1 MQDRA
6 EHRLPPQNLEAEM
19 SVLGGVLLENEALN
33 RALEVL
39 RPEDF
44 YREAHR
50 KIFAALITLSERNEP
65 ADLVTL
71 TAVLK
76 NRDALEEVGGSSYL
90 STLVDFV
97 PTAANISYYCKIVK
111 EKAISRELIKVATEI
126 ASKGYEGGEVEAS
139 LDWAEGEIFKIAN
152 MKSRPSVFATKDI
165 VKETIKTIEK
175 LYDRKELITGVPTGF
190 ADIDNMTSGL
200 QGGDLV
206 IIAARP
212 SMGKTAFCLNL
223 VEHAA
228 MHSKQPIPSI
238 VFSLEMSKEQLVQ
251 RLLCSVARIEAG
263 RVRTGKLA
271 QSEFPTLVNA
281 AGIIAEAPIY
291 IDDTPAISVLEVRAK
306 ARRLKAEKNIGLIVV
321 DYLQLMT
328 GKNTESRQQ
337 EISEISRS
345 LKALAKELNLPVIAL
360 SQLNRSL
367 ESRTDKR
374 PILADLRE
382 SGAIEQDAD
391 VIMFLYRETVY
402 CDACRRRDNS
412 CTENHERSAEVIIGK
427 QRNGPL
433 GIEQLTFL
441 GEFTRF
447 ESRSRRNDDY
457 IA

>member
-1 MQDRA
+1 
-6 EHRLPPQNLEAEM
+6 M

-126 ASKGYEGGEVEAS
+126 ASRGYEGGEVEAS

-190 ADIDNMTSGL
+190 TDLDNMTSGL

-206 IIAARP
+206 IIAGRP

-228 MHSKQPIPSI
+228 MHATQPIPSI

-306 ARRLKAEKNIGLIVV
+306 SRRLKAEKNIGLIVV

-402 CDACRRRDNS
+402 CDACKRRDNS

-457 IA
+457 TA